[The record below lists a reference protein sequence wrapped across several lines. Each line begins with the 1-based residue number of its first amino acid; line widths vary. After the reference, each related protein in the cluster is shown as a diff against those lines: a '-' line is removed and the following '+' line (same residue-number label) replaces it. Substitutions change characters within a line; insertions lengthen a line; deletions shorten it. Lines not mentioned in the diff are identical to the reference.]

1 MCSERE
7 SDVLSSGTVPGV
19 MCTQDAWIMCS
30 ERVLEVTCSERATV
44 VMYPEILRCFIPVVF
59 EV

>member
-1 MCSERE
+1 VKCSERA
-7 SDVLSSGTVPGV
+7 SDVLSSGTVSGV

-30 ERVLEVTCSERATV
+30 ERVLEVTCSERAAV
-44 VMYPEILRCFIPVVF
+44 VMYPEILKWFILVF